1 MKNLKTC
8 LYEKLNIH
16 KINIPQKKNFTCKEF
31 CNLMQDLINDNI
43 DSDDLF
49 TLENICLQNN
59 NINVNDLQFD
69 DITTN
74 NAEENFFVN
83 CIRYKA
89 KHLDQFNANY
99 CIKHGSGGY
108 FLQYANVNI
117 KNYNFKR
124 RLPAFRYAYLSDDL
138 ETYRIFKPVYDK
150 K

>member
-16 KINIPQKKNFTCKEF
+16 KINIPQKKNFTRKEF
-31 CNLMQDLINDNI
+31 CDLMQDLINDNI
-43 DSDDLF
+43 DSDDF
-49 TLENICLQNN
+49 FALENICLQYT
-59 NINVNDLQFD
+59 NINLNDLQFD

-74 NAEENFFVN
+74 YAEENFFVN

-108 FLQYANVNI
+108 FQAE
-117 KNYNFKR
+117 R
-124 RLPAFRYAYLSDDL
+124 RRGH
-138 ETYRIFKPVYDK
+138 
-150 K
+150 